1 MNGIIQQMISKY
13 NSNTLEERKNSIKEV
28 LQEVILC
35 GLSRANFFDYAAF
48 YGGTAL
54 RIFHHLDRFS
64 EDLDFSLISKNS
76 AFSLENYFPILK
88 KELESLGLA
97 FTIEEKVKSID
108 SNIKSAFLKSNTKEL
123 YLSIYEDKVN
133 AEKIVFNELIKIKFE
148 VDVNSPMHA
157 NFEYKYGLL
166 PSPYQVRLYD
176 LPSLFA
182 GKLHAIICR
191 TWKDRVKGRDL
202 YDFVFFMQRDTKVNL
217 KHLNA
222 RLIDSSFTHEE
233 KSLEEIKEILINKF
247 NVISFDEARKDVEA
261 FIKDKSVLNFYD
273 KDFFI
278 SLVDKLKEE

>member
-76 AFSLENYFPILK
+76 AFSLESFFPILK

-148 VDVNSPMHA
+148 VDVNPPMYA

-222 RLIDSSFTHEE
+222 RLIDSSFTNEE

-261 FIKDKSVLNFYD
+261 FIKDKSILNFYD
-273 KDFFI
+273 KEFFV

>member
-76 AFSLENYFPILK
+76 AFSLESFFPILK

-97 FTIEEKVKSID
+97 FTIEEKVKNID

-148 VDVNSPMHA
+148 VDVNPPMYG

-247 NVISFDEARKDVEA
+247 NVISFAEARKDVEA
-261 FIKDKSVLNFYD
+261 FINDKSILNFYD
-273 KDFFI
+273 KEFFV

>member
-148 VDVNSPMHA
+148 VDVNPPMHA